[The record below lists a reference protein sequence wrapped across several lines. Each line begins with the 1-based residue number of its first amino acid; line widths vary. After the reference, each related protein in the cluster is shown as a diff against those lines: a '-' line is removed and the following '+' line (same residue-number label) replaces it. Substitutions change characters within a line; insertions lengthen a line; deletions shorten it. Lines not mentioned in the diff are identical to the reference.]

1 MGRQLRI
8 QYPGAFYHVTSRG
21 NERKVIFSSKR
32 DREQFLSYLE
42 SACERYGAVIHV
54 FCLMSNHYHLLL
66 ETPRSN
72 LSQIMHH
79 INGAYTNYFNTKQRR
94 SGHLF
99 QGRYK
104 AILVEKDA
112 YCQELSRYI
121 HLNPVRARLVEN
133 LSEYPWSSYP
143 CYVGVREEPGWLR
156 TDDIL
161 GYFASGR
168 FDARKHYKE
177 FVENGIGKETDNPFE
192 KVFASTFL
200 AGEDFISWVREK
212 WISFKDVDRRN
223 IPALKEIMKEPS
235 LDEIEKAVGLVIKGD
250 ASLYKKVAIY
260 CSHQFSGASLKE
272 IGAHFSMR
280 DSAVSQ
286 SSRRFKARISEDKG
300 LQKVVEEIRKRLGNV
315 KC

>member
-1 MGRQLRI
+1 MGRALRI
-8 QYPGAFYHVTSRG
+8 QYPGALYHVTSRG
-21 NERKVIFSSKR
+21 NERKAIFSSKR

-42 SACERYGAVIHV
+42 SAYERYGAVIHV

-79 INGAYTNYFNTKQRR
+79 INGAYTNYFNTKRKR

-121 HLNPVRARLVEN
+121 HLNPVRARVVEN
-133 LSEYPWSSYP
+133 PLEYPWSSYP
-143 CYVGVREEPGWLR
+143 YYIGVKERPGWLK

-161 GYFASGR
+161 GYFAKDKS
-168 FDARKHYKE
+168 DARRYYKE
-177 FVENGIGKETDNPFE
+177 FVKNGIGKETDNPFE

-200 AGEDFISWVREK
+200 GGDDFICWVREK
-212 WISFKDVDRRN
+212 WISLKDADTRN
-223 IPALKEIMKEPS
+223 IPALKEIVRKPS
-235 LDEIEKAVGLVIKGD
+235 LEEIERAVESVIKRD
-250 ASLYKKVAIY
+250 DPLYKKVAIY
-260 CSHQFSGASLKE
+260 CSHQFGGVSLKE

-280 DSAVSQ
+280 GSAVSQ
-286 SSRRFKARISEDKG
+286 SSRRFKVRISEDKE
-300 LQKVVEEIRKRLGNV
+300 LQKIVEKIRRRIGDV